1 MALLVIGISFHTADV
16 SLREKF
22 AFPESEIVPAL
33 KELTNSV
40 RGLTESVILS
50 TCNRTEI
57 YCSIERAA
65 HENVVRW
72 FLRNRKCAR
81 KEFQS
86 INYTYWDLEAAQHMM
101 RVTSGLDS
109 QVLGET
115 QIAGQVKNAYDSSR
129 RADVLGPE
137 FSLLER
143 HALWTAKEVRS
154 LTDIGRNSVSI
165 AAAAVT
171 TAHQIFSDLASTR
184 ALLVGAGNTIELVA
198 RHLRAA
204 GVGQITIAN
213 RSLEN
218 ALVLVAKVA
227 ADAIGLSEI
236 ADVLH
241 AYDIVISS
249 TGSPDQVIAK
259 ITVQQSRRRRRYRPQ
274 FMVDIAVPRDIDP
287 EVATLSDVYLYT
299 IDDLTSVIEENIEG
313 RKESAKH
320 AEEIITEAVKR
331 YERELGVR
339 NGQELIEFF
348 RQSANDLRDSEL
360 KRAIDRLNSG
370 SDPGELLSRFAHD
383 LTNKLIHSPTL
394 TIRNAAS
401 DDRKDILDYIRKSLE
416 LD

>member
-1 MALLVIGISFHTADV
+1 MALLVIGISFRTADV

-22 AFPESEIVPAL
+22 AFPENDMVPVL
-33 KELTNSV
+33 KELANAV
-40 RGLTESVILS
+40 PGLTESVILS

-57 YCSIERAA
+57 YCSIERTA
-65 HENVVRW
+65 HESVVSW
-72 FLRNRKCAR
+72 LLRNRKGPQ

-86 INYTYWDLEAAQHMM
+86 INYTFWDLEAARHMM

-115 QIAGQVKNAYDSSR
+115 QIVGQVKNAYDSSR

-137 FSLLER
+137 LNLLASHTLR
-143 HALWTAKEVRS
+143 AAKKVRS

-171 TAHQIFSDLASTR
+171 TARQIFSDMATTR
-184 ALLVGAGNTIELVA
+184 ALLVGAGDTIALVA

-213 RSLEN
+213 RNLEN
-218 ALVLVAKVA
+218 ARALAERVAD
-227 ADAIGLSEI
+227 DAIRLSEI

-241 AYDIVISS
+241 ANDIVISS
-249 TGSPDQVIAK
+249 TGSPDPVISK
-259 ITVQQSRRRRRYRPQ
+259 TTVQQARRRRRYRPQ

-320 AEEIITEAVKR
+320 AEEIVVEAVNK

-339 NGQELIEFF
+339 NGKELIELF
-348 RQSANDLRDSEL
+348 RQSANNVRDSEL

-370 SDPGELLSRFAHD
+370 SDPGELLARFAHD
-383 LTNKLIHSPTL
+383 LTNKLTHSPTL